1 MVTMNNYLS
10 RTGTP
15 IDVKVRAVRAW
26 VRIQRKP
33 TTLTIRRIN
42 PLTGAEQTPH
52 IVVVRVERDNEA
64 DEYQNMASGE
74 NARGECVVYGI
85 TGHPTLPNTDLQR
98 NDTFFLNGKT
108 YTVVNMIDNTGEL
121 QFLCETQD

>member
-1 MVTMNNYLS
+1 MVTMSNYLS

-15 IDVKVRAVRAW
+15 IDAKVRAVRAW

-42 PLTGAEQTPH
+42 PLTGTEQTPH
-52 IVVVRVERDNEA
+52 TVIVRIERDNES

-74 NARGECVVYGI
+74 NARGECIVYGV
-85 TGHPTLPNTDLQR
+85 TGHPTIANTDLQR